1 MQILNFSS
9 TEVLILD
16 AVLTLNKLN
25 MWYFK
30 ELIIL
35 QELVCLER
43 VSQSKSYKKIENL
56 NVIIKLPEALSQM

>member
-1 MQILNFSS
+1 MQILNFLS

-43 VSQSKSYKKIENL
+43 VSQSKSYKKSKI
-56 NVIIKLPEALSQM
+56 